1 MNCIAIKR
9 NLALLLLAC
18 FTGISIPVVAATDS
32 DESLAYS
39 VRYQLTPAPGTNS
52 IEVSMTV
59 RQERALL
66 RELRFQA
73 GPNFSD
79 IVVDGNNLGSVDEVT
94 WRPGA
99 SGGTLSWSVEI
110 GNERNGNGYDA
121 WLENDWGIFRAED
134 VIPRATTRTVRG
146 AYSKTTLQIDLPN
159 KWTMVT
165 AYPLVDNH
173 FSIDKD
179 YRNFDQPD
187 GWIAIGRLGVRREQ
201 IAGARVTVA
210 GPVGHSVGRMEIL
223 AVLNWTLPEFARALG
238 DLPQRLTIVSAGEPM
253 WRGGLSG
260 PNSLFLHADR
270 PLISENST
278 SPLLHEVM
286 HSILRI
292 SAVDGFDWLVEGI
305 AEYYSLELL
314 RRSGSISESRY
325 EKALAFQEN
334 WASSADSLCK
344 SSSTG
349 ATTALAVM
357 TMSALDAE
365 IRSRSSGTASLD
377 DVVVALRKNPR
388 QITLGDVLTIT
399 EDLTGSESVSL
410 QLDKLPGCRTIH
422 STAQESG

>member
-18 FTGISIPVVAATDS
+18 YTGISIPVAAATDR
-32 DESLAYS
+32 DDSLAYS

-73 GPNFSD
+73 GPNISD
-79 IVVDGNNLGSVDEVT
+79 IVVDGNELESVDEVT

-121 WLENDWGIFRAED
+121 WFENDWGIFRAED
-134 VIPRATTRTVRG
+134 VIPRAATRTVRG
-146 AYSKTTLQIDLPN
+146 AHSKTTLQIDLPDN
-159 KWTMVT
+159 WTMVT
-165 AYPLVDNH
+165 AYPLVDNS

-223 AVLNWTLPEFARALG
+223 AVLNWTLPELSRALG
-238 DLPQRLTIVSAGEPM
+238 DLPERLTIVSAGEPM

-292 SAVDGFDWLVEGI
+292 SAAEGYDWLVEGI

-325 EKALAFQEN
+325 EKALAFQKN
-334 WASSADSLCK
+334 WSASADSLCK

-365 IRSRSSGTASLD
+365 IQNRSSGKASLD
-377 DVVVALRKNPR
+377 GVVLALRENPR
-388 QITLGDVLTIT
+388 QITLGDVLAIT
-399 EDLTGSESVSL
+399 EDLIGSESVSL
-410 QLDKLPGCRTIH
+410 QLDKLPGCRTIQ
-422 STAQESG
+422 SNAQESG